1 MGIFQSQG
9 DIDKAPKQSQYTSP
23 GDIQFADI
31 NKDGKVDSKDQL
43 VLGNASPK
51 FSGGLTNTFSY
62 KGIQL
67 SFFLQFVSGNKIFN
81 ETRAFAEGQNSLF
94 GQYATVEKRWT
105 PTNTKTNMPRAILAD
120 PANNTR
126 NSDRWLEDGSF
137 LRLKNII
144 LAYQLPKNIINK
156 IKLNSLKVFVQAQ
169 NLKTWTKYSGFD
181 PEVSAFSITNT
192 AQGTDFLTYPQ
203 ARVITFGVNVG
214 L

>member
-1 MGIFQSQG
+1 
-9 DIDKAPKQSQYTSP
+9 
-23 GDIQFADI
+23 
-31 NKDGKVDSKDQL
+31 
-43 VLGNASPK
+43 
-51 FSGGLTNTFSY
+51 
-62 KGIQL
+62 
-67 SFFLQFVSGNKIFN
+67 
-81 ETRAFAEGQNSLF
+81 
-94 GQYATVEKRWT
+94 
-105 PTNTKTNMPRAILAD
+105 MPRAILAD